1 MSGIKN
7 INLVALDSNV
17 FIYNFES
24 NPEFSNLTE
33 KIFDSLEKGKLRAI
47 TSVIST
53 VEALSYPSPPEVIK
67 GITDGFLTLVNLEV
81 IDVNQQIAF
90 EAARI
95 RREYGFRL
103 PDSIQL
109 ATALQARAKVF
120 ITNDERLK
128 KFKELRVILITEI

>member
-1 MSGIKN
+1 MNGIKS

-17 FIYNFES
+17 FIYQFES
-24 NPEFSNLTE
+24 NPEFIHLTE
-33 KIFDSLEKGKLRAI
+33 KIFDSIGKGRLRAI

-53 VEALSYPSPPEVIK
+53 AEALSYPSPPEVIK
-67 GITDGFLTLVNLEV
+67 GITDGFLTLVNLEIV
-81 IDVNQQIAF
+81 DVNQHIAF

-109 ATALQARAKVF
+109 ATALQAKAKAF
-120 ITNDERLK
+120 ISNDQRLK
-128 KFKELRVILITEI
+128 KFKELKVILITEI